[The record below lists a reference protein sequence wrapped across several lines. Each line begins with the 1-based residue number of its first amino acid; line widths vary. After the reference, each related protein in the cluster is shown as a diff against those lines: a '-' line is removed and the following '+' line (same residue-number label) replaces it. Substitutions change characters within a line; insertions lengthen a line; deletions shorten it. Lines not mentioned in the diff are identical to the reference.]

1 MWQKRITV
9 AVVVLMFLLVASVL
23 LPTIEISREAA
34 RKTQSRNNLKQ
45 IGLALFNYDSTYQVF
60 PSGGIFEADGRG
72 LHGWMTSIYCYF
84 DASPC
89 PEIDF
94 NVPWDSTKNAG
105 EFLISIFVYEN
116 PSEPKLNLPWEFPV
130 AHYAAN
136 SNLFAVNSFVKIKT
150 IENPANVFLA
160 GELAGGFLPWGCPY
174 NWREL
179 SSLNSDPPTFG
190 RSTRDGCQFLR
201 ADGSVKFV
209 SNGVSAEVL
218 NNMKG
223 DDLSGFKANVLNI
236 QIPSA
241 FPCPTDALRV
251 SRSVDGD
258 DLVEVKHDI
267 QGNAKSLKRI
277 RLK

>member
-94 NVPWDSTKNAG
+94 NVPWDSTKNA
-105 EFLISIFVYEN
+105 
-116 PSEPKLNLPWEFPV
+116 
-130 AHYAAN
+130 
-136 SNLFAVNSFVKIKT
+136 
-150 IENPANVFLA
+150 
-160 GELAGGFLPWGCPY
+160 
-174 NWREL
+174 
-179 SSLNSDPPTFG
+179 
-190 RSTRDGCQFLR
+190 
-201 ADGSVKFV
+201 
-209 SNGVSAEVL
+209 
-218 NNMKG
+218 
-223 DDLSGFKANVLNI
+223 
-236 QIPSA
+236 
-241 FPCPTDALRV
+241 
-251 SRSVDGD
+251 
-258 DLVEVKHDI
+258 
-267 QGNAKSLKRI
+267 
-277 RLK
+277 